1 MKNKYLMKPKQET
14 SINKQNGFT
23 LIELMVVIA
32 IIGIL
37 AAIAVPK
44 YQDYIAKTRVTE
56 GLSLAAGAKL
66 AVTEAYSSKGA
77 TDMAVATDSTFK
89 GTVTNS
95 IKDIK
100 IETNGSIVIT
110 YQNSVAP
117 DGANILSI
125 IPVNDASSNGVVAL
139 DLSLKGEQPW
149 AGIWSC
155 KSSATTLPAKLLPS
169 DCK

>member
-1 MKNKYLMKPKQET
+1 MTSKQDNSLNKK
-14 SINKQNGFT
+14 NGFT

-66 AVTEAYSSKGA
+66 AVTEVYSSKGA
-77 TDMAVATDSTFK
+77 ADMAVATESTFK

-125 IPVNDASSNGVVAL
+125 IPVNNASSDAFVAL
-139 DLSLKGEQPW
+139 DLSVKSEQPW

-155 KSSATTLPAKLLPS
+155 KSPATTLPAKLLPS

>member
-1 MKNKYLMKPKQET
+1 MNNKEMIAVKQ
-14 SINKQNGFT
+14 KNGFT

-66 AVTEAYSSKGA
+66 AVTEVYSSKGA
-77 TDMAVATDSTFK
+77 ADMQAATEETFK
-89 GTVTNS
+89 STTTNS
-95 IKDIK
+95 VKEIK
-100 IETNGSIVIT
+100 IEKSGAILIT
-110 YQNSVAP
+110 YQSSVAP
-117 DGANILSI
+117 EGANTLSI
-125 IPVNDASSNGVVAL
+125 VPVNEVTPI
-139 DLSLKGEQPW
+139 DLSSKQEQPW

-155 KSSATTLPAKLLPS
+155 KSPATTLPAKLQPS

>member
-1 MKNKYLMKPKQET
+1 MKNKYLMTPKQENST
-14 SINKQNGFT
+14 NKKNGFT
-23 LIELMVVIA
+23 LIELMVAIA

-66 AVTEAYSSKGA
+66 AVTEVYSSKGA
-77 TDMAVATDSTFK
+77 ADMAEATESTFK
-89 GTVTNS
+89 STVTNS

-100 IETNGSIVIT
+100 IEKSGAILIT

-117 DGANILSI
+117 DGANILNI
-125 IPVNDASSNGVVAL
+125 IPVNDASSNVIAAL
-139 DLSLKGEQPW
+139 DLSVKGEQPW

-155 KSSATTLPAKLLPS
+155 KSPATTLPAKLLPS

>member
-1 MKNKYLMKPKQET
+1 MKIKDLMTSKQDTSMNKK
-14 SINKQNGFT
+14 NGFT

-66 AVTEAYSSKGA
+66 AVTEAYSSRGA
-77 TDMAVATDSTFK
+77 TDMAVATESTFK
-89 GTVTNS
+89 GAVTNS

-125 IPVNDASSNGVVAL
+125 IPVNNASSDAVVAL
-139 DLSLKGEQPW
+139 DLSIKGEQPW

-155 KSSATTLPAKLLPS
+155 KSPATTLPAKLLPS

>member
-1 MKNKYLMKPKQET
+1 MKNKKFPLPKA
-14 SINKQNGFT
+14 NGFT

-44 YQDYIAKTRVTE
+44 YQDYIAKTRVAE

-66 AVTEAYSSKGA
+66 AVTEVYSGKGA
-77 TDMAVATDSTFK
+77 SDMALSTESIFK
-89 GTVTNS
+89 STVTNS
-95 IKDIK
+95 VKEVKVEKSGAIF
-100 IETNGSIVIT
+100 IT
-110 YQNSVAP
+110 YQSNVAP
-117 DGANILSI
+117 DGQNLLVLTPI
-125 IPVNDASSNGVVAL
+125 NDATGGATAV
-139 DLSLKGEQPW
+139 DLSDAKAKPW

-155 KSSATTLPAKLLPS
+155 KSTQNTLDAKLLPS

>member
-1 MKNKYLMKPKQET
+1 
-14 SINKQNGFT
+14 
-23 LIELMVVIA
+23 MVVIA

-56 GLSLAAGAKL
+56 GLSLAASAKL
-66 AVTEAYSSKGA
+66 AVTEVYSSKGA
-77 TDMAVATDSTFK
+77 ADMAEATESTFK
-89 GTVTNS
+89 STTTNS

-100 IETNGSIVIT
+100 IEKSGAILIT
-110 YQNSVAP
+110 YQSSVAP
-117 DGANILSI
+117 EGANTLSI
-125 IPVNDASSNGVVAL
+125 VPVNNASSDAVTAL
-139 DLSLKGEQPW
+139 DLSVKGEQPW

-155 KSSATTLPAKLLPS
+155 KSPTTTLPAKLQPS

>member
-1 MKNKYLMKPKQET
+1 MNNKEMIAVKQ
-14 SINKQNGFT
+14 KNGFT

-44 YQDYIAKTRVTE
+44 YQDYIAKTRITE

-66 AVTEAYSSKGA
+66 TVTEVYSSKGA
-77 TDMAVATDSTFK
+77 ADMQAATEETFK
-89 GTVTNS
+89 STTTNS
-95 IKDIK
+95 VKEIK
-100 IETNGSIVIT
+100 IEKSGAILIT
-110 YQNSVAP
+110 YQSSVAP
-117 DGANILSI
+117 EGANTLSI
-125 IPVNDASSNGVVAL
+125 VPVNDATPI
-139 DLSLKGEQPW
+139 DLSSKQEQPW

-155 KSSATTLPAKLLPS
+155 KSPATTLPAKLQPS

>member
-1 MKNKYLMKPKQET
+1 MKNKDLMKPKKNT

-66 AVTEAYSSKGA
+66 AVTEVYSSRGA
-77 TDMAVATDSTFK
+77 TDMAAATGSTFK
-89 GTVTNS
+89 STVTNS

-125 IPVNDASSNGVVAL
+125 IPVNDASSNAVVAL

-155 KSSATTLPAKLLPS
+155 KSPTTTLPAKLLPS